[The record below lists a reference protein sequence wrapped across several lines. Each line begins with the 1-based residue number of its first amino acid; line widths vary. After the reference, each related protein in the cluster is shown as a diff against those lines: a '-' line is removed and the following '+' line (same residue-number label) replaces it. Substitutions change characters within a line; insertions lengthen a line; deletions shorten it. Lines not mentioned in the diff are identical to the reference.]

1 MNQDQSATPAEI
13 WEATR
18 IAGEEIIGQEL
29 ITYDVANDGSRF
41 RMSFTCSGGKLGSLS
56 LPIECLQALIMT
68 LPRMMKQALR
78 ARYGDESLRLVFP
91 ADLIR
96 VERSSDP
103 KTFILTL
110 ATPDAFEVSFSL
122 SGQQMAA
129 LCETDVAT

>member
-1 MNQDQSATPAEI
+1 MNRDQSVKPADI
-13 WEATR
+13 WTATR
-18 IAGEEIIGQEL
+18 IAEEEIIGQEL
-29 ITYDVANDGSRF
+29 ITYDVASDGSRF
-41 RMSFTCSGGKLGSLS
+41 RIRFTCSGGKQASLS
-56 LPIECLQALIMT
+56 LPTECLQALIMT

-103 KTFILTL
+103 KTFILSL

-122 SGQQMAA
+122 SGQQMEA
-129 LCETDVAT
+129 LCETDVAA